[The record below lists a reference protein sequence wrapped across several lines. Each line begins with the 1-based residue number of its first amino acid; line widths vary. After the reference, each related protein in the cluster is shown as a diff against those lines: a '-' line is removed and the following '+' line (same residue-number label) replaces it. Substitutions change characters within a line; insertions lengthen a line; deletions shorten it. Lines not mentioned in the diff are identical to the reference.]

1 MLFLSFRPGT
11 TRRVNQLQT
20 EHKQRKTVKV
30 NEKKERLRKI
40 RGILIG
46 HLLLLSI
53 VSTCEIEGEE
63 KGCKKKNE
71 N

>member
-53 VSTCEIEGEE
+53 VSTCEIEGGE